1 MGPGQQLSLLT
12 RCAHTQLYHF
22 YRVAASLPDPSL
34 WEETPAAPSTAQSRS
49 KIMTW
54 DKSQP
59 YLQVALHLTQSSFLT
74 ATGIPMGC
82 WSESFLSSCGTYGKL
97 PSSLI
102 LSFLFHNLGIMSLS
116 YAASRGVRKRD
127 V

>member
-1 MGPGQQLSLLT
+1 MRPSKQARHHATENLT
-12 RCAHTQLYHF
+12 ITNTA
-22 YRVAASLPDPSL
+22 
-34 WEETPAAPSTAQSRS
+34 AAPSTAQSRS

-82 WSESFLSSCGTYGKL
+82 CSESFLSSWGTYGKL

-116 YAASRGVRKRD
+116 YPASRGVRKRD